1 MNVTHTKSPPAEPT
15 IAERCVQSCKRLLV
29 GIKQTRNR
37 IANEFHETHGQLVQL
52 ALNEA
57 EALAWQTTYPHLLF
71 PALAVEKV
79 QAVATWQN
87 RQRAIHRSR
96 LNFAQ
101 AALLEDSGI
110 TYRGRQFKTKKHNRS
125 YFLF

>member
-1 MNVTHTKSPPAEPT
+1 MNVTHTTNPSVEPT
-15 IAERCVQSCKRLLV
+15 IAERCVQSCRRLLA

-37 IANEFHETHGQLVQL
+37 ITNEFHETYETHGQLVQL

-57 EALAWQTTYPHLLF
+57 EALAWQTAYPHLLF

-87 RQRAIHRSR
+87 RQRAMH
-96 LNFAQ
+96 
-101 AALLEDSGI
+101 
-110 TYRGRQFKTKKHNRS
+110 RGR
-125 YFLF
+125 

>member
-1 MNVTHTKSPPAEPT
+1 MNVTHTKSASAEPT
-15 IAERCVQSCKRLLV
+15 IAERCVQSYKRLLV

-87 RQRAIHRSR
+87 RQRAIHRGR

-110 TYRGRQFKTKKHNRS
+110 TYRRRQFKTKKHNRS